1 MGIGPFP
8 SFAFPGVYT
17 QTLDQAPTANAS
29 GDLRIP
35 AFIGVAADTISTT
48 NYEMIR
54 GSSAMA
60 DNPITEDVST
70 QVTGANRNFQVTFF
84 PIVVGDGTG
93 TTTSNT
99 NNVIAKINGLPF
111 PWPLSMEQP
120 GKFI

>member
-17 QTLDQAPTANAS
+17 QTLDQAPTATAS
-29 GDLRIP
+29 GELRIP
-35 AFIGVAADTISTT
+35 AFIGVAADTIPTP

-60 DNPITEDVST
+60 DNPITEDVSG

-84 PIVVGDGTG
+84 LKPIPAAGKT
-93 TTTSNT
+93 
-99 NNVIAKINGLPF
+99 VIKAGGVRALKAG
-111 PWPLSMEQP
+111 
-120 GKFI
+120 GV